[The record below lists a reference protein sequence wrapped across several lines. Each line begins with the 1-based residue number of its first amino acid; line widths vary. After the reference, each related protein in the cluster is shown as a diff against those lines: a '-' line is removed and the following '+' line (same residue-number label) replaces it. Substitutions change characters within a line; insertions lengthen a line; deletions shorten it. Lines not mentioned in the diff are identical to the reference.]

1 MLSAVVVL
9 AAAAVSEQRELSARR
24 TDTPPV
30 IDGHV
35 DADEWKGAA
44 FTPDFTQKFPQ
55 EGAEPSEQTT
65 LRLFYDD
72 QAVYVAFECHQR
84 TSPIVGRL
92 AQRDSPV
99 VSDSVTIELGSR
111 GDGRSAFEFG
121 VNVAGVLTDGL
132 RYNDT
137 QFSAE
142 WDENWQASTA
152 RTGDGWSAEFRIPLR
167 ILRFASARE
176 QSWDFQARRYIASRQ
191 EIIEWQLI
199 RRLSGGEVSRYGQLR
214 GLENLDAGS
223 HWELRP
229 FLLGRLRRAPRL
241 TIGEL
246 ESSWAVGGSAGI
258 DVKYHPSQGLT
269 LDATFNP
276 DFAQVE
282 ADQELL
288 NLGNVEAYL
297 AEKRAFFLE
306 GTEVFATPLQLVYTR
321 RIGLFPEDPPAL
333 GVPEFGDEYAA
344 LPEPSVIYGASKLT
358 GKLGTDW
365 TIGMLQAVTARNE
378 VVVRR
383 GEQRARRVV
392 EPLSAFSA
400 LRLRHDISGGSYV
413 GASLTAVQRLEPK
426 GGFAAL
432 PRAADTPTRP
442 GETLCPSGEVVRA
455 QAACF
460 NDAYVSSLD
469 WRWSSKDEDWVS
481 VGQLTQSLLRGG
493 PPRHVLDGSV
503 VEPDRLGFG
512 GFTQLIKQS
521 GNFIG
526 DLNFEYADKTLD
538 YSDLGYSER
547 SNVLSWSINLEYRL
561 PRARPLIESTL
572 RFEYLSAHNTS
583 GLDLGSTY
591 YIGTLGKFTNLWEY
605 ALYLHYVQRRFDDR
619 EIGNGLALERAPTA
633 GVDLA
638 LTTDLS
644 KVISLGAGAT
654 CDWIET
660 GASFSGNAQLS
671 VSPAPE
677 LSLELGP
684 VLNYTVGEPRFASE
698 GTEPNQF
705 IFGKL
710 RAQSLSLIFR
720 ASYAFFPR
728 LSLQGYGQLF
738 LASGDYS
745 SLSSFQGVGR
755 RSSPE
760 LRLSEL
766 TPLASSLP
774 YNPDFQEASLNTNIV
789 LHWEYQTGSRL
800 YAVYTHSQE
809 IERNVELG
817 EAAGAGLHTL
827 RRAPSVDTLLFK
839 LAVWW
844 GN

>member
-1 MLSAVVVL
+1 
-9 AAAAVSEQRELSARR
+9 
-24 TDTPPV
+24 
-30 IDGHV
+30 
-35 DADEWKGAA
+35 
-44 FTPDFTQKFPQ
+44 
-55 EGAEPSEQTT
+55 
-65 LRLFYDD
+65 
-72 QAVYVAFECHQR
+72 VYVAFECHQR

-92 AQRDSPV
+92 SQRDSSV
-99 VSDSVTIELGSR
+99 VSDSVTIDLGSR

-121 VNVAGVLTDGL
+121 VNVAGALTDGL

-137 QFSAE
+137 QFSAD

-152 RTGDGWSAEFRIPLR
+152 LTADGWSAEFRIPLR
-167 ILRFASARE
+167 ILRFTSARE
-176 QSWDFQARRYIASRQ
+176 QSWAFQARRYIASRQ
-191 EIIEWQLI
+191 ETIEWQLI

-229 FLLGRLRRAPRL
+229 FLIGRLRRAPRRSS
-241 TIGEL
+241 GEL
-246 ESSWAVGGSAGI
+246 ESSWAAGGSAGV

-288 NLGNVEAYL
+288 NLYNVEAYL
-297 AEKRAFFLE
+297 PEKRPFFLE
-306 GTEVFATPLQLVYTR
+306 GTEVFATPLTLVYTR

-344 LPEPSVIYGASKLT
+344 VPEPSVIYGASKLT
-358 GKLGTDW
+358 GKLGSDW

-383 GEQRARRVV
+383 GEERARRVV
-392 EPLSAFSA
+392 EPLTAFSA
-400 LRLRHDISGGSYV
+400 ARLRHDLDGGSYV

-426 GGFAAL
+426 GGFAELSSGAGDL
-432 PRAADTPTRP
+432 ARP

-455 QAACF
+455 PAACF

-469 WRWSSKDEDWVS
+469 WRWSSENEDWVS

-503 VEPDRLGFG
+503 VEPDRIGFG

-521 GNFIG
+521 GNFVG

-547 SNVLSWSINLEYRL
+547 SNLLSWSTNVEYRL
-561 PRARPLIESTL
+561 PRARPLIESKL
-572 RFEYLSAHNTS
+572 RFEYLSAHNTN

-591 YIGTLGKFTNLWEY
+591 YFGTLGKFSNLWEY
-605 ALYLHYVQRRFDDR
+605 ALYFYYKQRRFDDR
-619 EIGNGLALERAPTA
+619 EIGNGLALERAPAA
-633 GVDLA
+633 GIDLA

-644 KVISLGAGAT
+644 KLISLGAAAV

-660 GASFSGNAQLS
+660 GASFSGNAQLL
-671 VSPAPE
+671 VSPVPQ

-684 VLNYTVGEPRFASE
+684 ALSYTLGEPRFASE
-698 GTEPNQF
+698 GPEPNQF
-705 IFGKL
+705 IFGEL
-710 RAQSLSLIFR
+710 RAQSLSLTFR
-720 ASYAFFPR
+720 ASYAFFAR
-728 LSLQGYGQLF
+728 LSLQAYGQLF

-745 SLSSFQGVGR
+745 HLSSFQGVGR

-760 LRLSEL
+760 LRLSKL

-800 YAVYTHSQE
+800 YAVYTHSRE

-817 EAAGAGLHTL
+817 EAAGAGPSTL